1 VTIDAGT
8 GEGNCPQAPWHGR
21 WARGREQK
29 CMPYRSNAEQKYL
42 LYLGKPKK
50 MYLTSTTNDYTVR
63 ANLFSPTSILPRF
76 VTKIHPGSNLILFI
90 ISNNK
95 RLWLFCTKC
104 PFENS
109 LLPIPS
115 RHSDALVSDC

>member
-1 VTIDAGT
+1 MTIGAGT

-29 CMPYRSNAEQKYL
+29 SMPYRSNAEQKYL

-95 RLWLFCTKC
+95 RLW
-104 PFENS
+104 PFFVPS
-109 LLPIPS
+109 PIRKFIAPHTLS
-115 RHSDALVSDC
+115 TFRRPCQ